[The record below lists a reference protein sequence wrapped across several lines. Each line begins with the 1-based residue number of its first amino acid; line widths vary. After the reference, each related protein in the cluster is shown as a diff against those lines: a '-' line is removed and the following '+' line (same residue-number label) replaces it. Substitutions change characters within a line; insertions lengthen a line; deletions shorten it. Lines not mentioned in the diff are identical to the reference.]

1 MLSHF
6 SHIQLFATPWIVA
19 HQAPLSI
26 GFPMLEYWT
35 RLPCANP
42 GIEPTSLTSP
52 ALIGG
57 FFTTS
62 ANWEALERTI
72 MDVKTIRNMVDWKTG
87 NLQGNTKLIYILA
100 SI

>member
-1 MLSHF
+1 MSF
-6 SHIQLFATPWIVA
+6 SRDF
-19 HQAPLSI
+19 
-26 GFPMLEYWT
+26 
-35 RLPCANP
+35 ANP

-57 FFTTS
+57 FFTAS